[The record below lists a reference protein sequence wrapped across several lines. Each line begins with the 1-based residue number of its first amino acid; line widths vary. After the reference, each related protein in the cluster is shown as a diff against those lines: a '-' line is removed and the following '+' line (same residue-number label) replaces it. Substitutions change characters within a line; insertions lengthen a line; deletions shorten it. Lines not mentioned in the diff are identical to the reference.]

1 MTWGEYTAI
10 GALVVSVASAT
21 FTFLAPRRTERLR
34 QESAQRDRE
43 LNCFSLLMS
52 ERGRWGSPNMLTA
65 LNAVKVIFR
74 DNQAIMDKWFVCYS
88 KAGQPGQ
95 GTMDQYHDLLAAI
108 GAHIGLPMRREDL
121 ENFFIN
127 PIDQQE
133 TAVKQAQVAR
143 AFTALSAN
151 TSPPA

>member
-1 MTWGEYTAI
+1 
-10 GALVVSVASAT
+10 
-21 FTFLAPRRTERLR
+21 
-34 QESAQRDRE
+34 
-43 LNCFSLLMS
+43 
-52 ERGRWGSPNMLTA
+52 
-65 LNAVKVIFR
+65 
-74 DNQAIMDKWFVCYS
+74 
-88 KAGQPGQ
+88 
-95 GTMDQYHDLLAAI
+95 MDQYHDLLAAI